1 MRTTLKGRS
10 AFGFSARFQQ
20 IAGGVEDATAFVDA
34 CRVLRIGPGGLGS
47 VEVPGLGIFVAPNL
61 TPDNDTGLG
70 NWTKDQIATAIRTG
84 VRLDGHVL
92 APIMPWRAYA
102 GLTKI
107 DAAAIVE
114 YLRSLPLMTQG
125 SGSVWTGRQ
134 TGHIPNDDIAARPC
148 QTEQLIKTTAQ
159 LSWRARK
166 SSGRTKTTPL
176 AKKRCCTNRD
186 ALPYDFFG

>member
-1 MRTTLKGRS
+1 MS
-10 AFGFSARFQQ
+10 RFL
-20 IAGGVEDATAFVDA
+20 GGSDV
-34 CRVLRIGPGGLGS
+34 GL
-47 VEVPGLGIFVAPNL
+47 EVPGLGIFVAPNL

-84 VRLDGHVL
+84 VRPDGHVL

-114 YLRSLPLMTQG
+114 YLRSPPLMTQG

-176 AKKRCCTNRD
+176 AKIAMLYESRCF
-186 ALPYDFFG
+186 ALRFLWIVERNFCELGLADV

>member
-1 MRTTLKGRS
+1 MGPAFSWLRTL
-10 AFGFSARFQQ
+10 
-20 IAGGVEDATAFVDA
+20 
-34 CRVLRIGPGGLGS
+34 P
-47 VEVPGLGIFVAPNL
+47 
-61 TPDNDTGLG
+61 PDNDTGLG

-84 VRLDGHVL
+84 VRPDGHVL

-114 YLRSLPLMTQG
+114 YLRSLPLISHKVPG
-125 SGSVWTGRQ
+125 PFGLDDKPA
-134 TGHIPNDDIAARPC
+134 HIPNDDIVAIPC
-148 QTEQLIKTTAQ
+148 RTEQLIKTTAQ

-176 AKKRCCTNRD
+176 AKIAMLCDRD
-186 ALPYDFFG
+186 AFPYDFFG